1 MSLLN
6 LRIRGRLYIGF
17 GALVLFG
24 LTLAAFAAWQL
35 GEIRT
40 QVAALTLQSTNT
52 IRVEQIATELQA
64 VRRAILRYVFDHD
77 DKALAEAET
86 RLTTTSELLD
96 AAGKTSDS
104 DEWRAAFKGVANAV
118 EEIKKKRVALV
129 DAVKQMIAGRDV
141 LFTDGDQMA
150 ESVQKFV
157 DAASDTE
164 FAHAANSLESNVL
177 LLRVANW
184 RFLATRD

>member
-118 EEIKKKRVALV
+118 EEIKKKRVAL
-129 DAVKQMIAGRDV
+129 
-141 LFTDGDQMA
+141 
-150 ESVQKFV
+150 
-157 DAASDTE
+157 
-164 FAHAANSLESNVL
+164 
-177 LLRVANW
+177 
-184 RFLATRD
+184 